1 MNNLNS
7 LIEKLGSNQFNTA
20 NNTTKYTFDDVLD
33 PQVKKELL
41 LIQRVQL
48 YKDFFA
54 EEQLIASYRGMIN
67 NIVNSKTKLKA
78 LVGYEQVFQ
87 RAVSAVKA
95 CIRNYKLQNYKANK
109 PSTYFH
115 TNVELEL
122 KKMYKERTSQN
133 TVSMSADLNSYK
145 NIISNAESILVPQ
158 LGRQPSNEETI
169 NFIKNNAGVGSKI
182 DLKTL
187 ERIKHYDT
195 MEYSGSMQIGQD
207 NAAGAENLTFED
219 VLHGGKDVEQIL
231 ESDAKEQETIEH
243 IREFTQN
250 KNERRFLMAY
260 LGIGEFKNMVT
271 KGKSTLSAKSNGISY
286 YAGDKLLQRF
296 REFCAQKGMF

>member
-1 MNNLNS
+1 MNDFNS
-7 LIEKLGSNQFNTA
+7 LIEKLGSNQFNSM
-20 NNTTKYTFDDVLD
+20 NNVTKYTFDDVID

-122 KKMYKERTSQN
+122 KKMYKERTAQN

-145 NIISNAESILVPQ
+145 NIIANAESILTPQ
-158 LGRQPSNEETI
+158 LGRQPSNEETV
-169 NFIKNNAGVGSKI
+169 NFIKNQGGVGSKI
-182 DLKTL
+182 DLKTID
-187 ERIKHYDT
+187 RIKHYDT

-207 NAAGAENLTFED
+207 NADGAESLTFED
-219 VLHGGKDVEQIL
+219 VLHGGQDVEKIL
-231 ESDAKEQETIEH
+231 QNDAKERETIDA

-296 REFCAQKGMF
+296 RDFCVQKGVV

>member
-1 MNNLNS
+1 MNDFNS
-7 LIEKLGSNQFNTA
+7 LIEKLGSNQFNSM
-20 NNTTKYTFDDVLD
+20 NNVTKYTFDDVID

-122 KKMYKERTSQN
+122 KKMYKERTAQN

-145 NIISNAESILVPQ
+145 NIIANAESILTPQ
-158 LGRQPSNEETI
+158 LGRQPSNEET
-169 NFIKNNAGVGSKI
+169 V
-182 DLKTL
+182 
-187 ERIKHYDT
+187 
-195 MEYSGSMQIGQD
+195 
-207 NAAGAENLTFED
+207 
-219 VLHGGKDVEQIL
+219 IL
-231 ESDAKEQETIEH
+231 VAI
-243 IREFTQN
+243 
-250 KNERRFLMAY
+250 
-260 LGIGEFKNMVT
+260 
-271 KGKSTLSAKSNGISY
+271 
-286 YAGDKLLQRF
+286 
-296 REFCAQKGMF
+296 